1 MSNWTVV
8 RHVCCETHVKK
19 SFHARCARGLITA
32 FLCFLTKERKSVII
46 KVFNSIYGF
55 IKFTCAAIDRE
66 AGESL
71 HKCLYFKLN

>member
-1 MSNWTVV
+1 MSNWIVV
-8 RHVCCETHVKK
+8 RHVCCETDVKK

-66 AGESL
+66 AGES
-71 HKCLYFKLN
+71 FAQMFIFQT